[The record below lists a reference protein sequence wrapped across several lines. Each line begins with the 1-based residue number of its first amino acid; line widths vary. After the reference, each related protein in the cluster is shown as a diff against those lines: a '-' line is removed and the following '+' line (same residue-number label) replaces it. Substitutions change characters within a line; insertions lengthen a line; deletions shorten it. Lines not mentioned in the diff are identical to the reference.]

1 MTDVFGLS
9 LAALLIIAGVVVLVA
24 AAVIHWILIVIGLG
38 IIAVALYFLFTGGF
52 GPV

>member
-24 AAVIHWILIVIGLG
+24 AAVIHWILIVIGL
-38 IIAVALYFLFTGGF
+38 ALFFLFTGGF